1 MPCQYAIVPGNG
13 QTQPGG
19 SDVTNEAQAEP
30 QLDGRVLR
38 GERNREK
45 IIAALLDLIREGEPR
60 PTAEQVAERAGVG
73 ARTVFRHFDDMES
86 LFVETTERVEREL
99 EPRLDTSLEG
109 SLEERVGRVVRDR
122 AALFER
128 IAPFKRS
135 GNLQRHRSTF
145 LQERHAKFV
154 RSLRAHLRSVLPELE
169 DAPLALAEA
178 LELITSFE
186 AWDRLR
192 IDQRL
197 GRERA
202 AAAVEIAAL
211 ALAKELPRPR

>member
-1 MPCQYAIVPGNG
+1 
-13 QTQPGG
+13 
-19 SDVTNEAQAEP
+19 VTDDAQAAP

-45 IIAALLDLIREGEPR
+45 IIAALLELIREGNPR

-86 LFVETTERVEREL
+86 LFVETTARVEREL
-99 EPRLDTSLEG
+99 EPQLESALDG
-109 SLEERVGRVVRDR
+109 SLEERVRRVVRDR

-135 GNLQRHRSTF
+135 GNLQRHRSAF
-145 LQERHAKFV
+145 LQERHVKMA
-154 RSLRAHLRSVLPELE
+154 RSLRAHLRTVLPELE
-169 DAPLALAEA
+169 SAPAAVAEA
-178 LELITSFE
+178 LELVTSFE

-192 IDQRL
+192 SDQRL

-202 AAAVEIAAL
+202 AAAVEAAAL
-211 ALAKELPRPR
+211 APASELAGPL